1 MSDATG
7 GVGSII
13 SAATDLA
20 KYVIGVNTSTAT
32 SGLTDNKSNVT
43 TGVTA
48 DTDTTQTTT
57 GRTTT
62 TGQSITDT
70 QSSSTTQN
78 FADPTV
84 IAALKQFA
92 STAISNSTDPTKTQG
107 LLQGI
112 LQTAGDAM
120 TSIFGNQS
128 QAGLYNSSATSV
140 QNDNILARAS
150 ALAAQAVLGYQTTE
164 QGLAKDALNQL
175 ATSTA
180 GTTTTNMSRSETD
193 TNQIVD
199 TNNIVNTAVHQA
211 ATTKVAGETSGAS
224 TSTQKGKSGM
234 SIVCTWMYERNLL
247 DWKEYY
253 ICSDA
258 LARKPWYHARG
269 YQTVAR
275 PMILY
280 LEAFDTNNF
289 GSRLILSTFRAR
301 SSYICSKLGYKKYP
315 SSLKGFLAT
324 ALIAA
329 LTYPFASFYYLLHLL
344 GMKNPYY
351 QDFQAAN

>member
-1 MSDATG
+1 MSGDVT
-7 GVGSII
+7 GVGAII

-20 KYVIGVNTSTAT
+20 KYVIGVNTSTNT
-32 SGLTDNKSNVT
+32 SGLTDTKSNVT
-43 TGVTA
+43 TKVAA

-70 QSSSTTQN
+70 TNTQTTQN

-92 STAISNSTDPTKTQG
+92 STAISNSTDPNKTQG

-120 TSIFGNQS
+120 TSVFGQQS
-128 QAGLYNSSATSV
+128 QSGIYNSSATRS

-150 ALAAQAVLGYQTTE
+150 AMASQAILGYQTTE
-164 QGLAKDALNQL
+164 QGLAKDALSQL

-180 GTTTTNMSRSETD
+180 GTTSTQTSRSETD
-193 TNQIVD
+193 TSNIVD
-199 TNNIVNTAVHQA
+199 VNQIVNTATHQA
-211 ATTKVAGETSGAS
+211 ATTQVAGETSGAS
-224 TSTQKGKSGM
+224 TSNVKGKSGM
-234 SIVCTWMYERNLL
+234 SVVCTWMYQRDLL

-269 YQTVAR
+269 YQTIGG
-275 PMILY
+275 PMVSY
-280 LEAFDTNNF
+280 LNAFDTNNF

-301 SSYICSKLGYKKYP
+301 SSYICSKLGYKKYSP
-315 SSLKGFLAT
+315 TLKGFLAT
-324 ALIAA
+324 ALIAS
-329 LTYPFASFYYLLHLL
+329 LTYPFASFYYLLYLL

-351 QDFQAAN
+351 QDLQAAN